1 MKKIYSFLMLLVMTA
16 VCVTASAKTFTIT
29 VDDQS
34 HIGRAMITNN
44 YTYLTFVD
52 NKAEFE
58 AEEDYYLMIEAASGY
73 QLATVADEEGNS
85 LVYSTPTGTAQFALA
100 ALGDHSTIV
109 VTTSEKEAKLFTFT
123 GDERLTVTSNYGQNQ
138 YYAENGVFTVP
149 LEEDYSS
156 VQISSDDPTIAVK
169 KVVADSGREH
179 WPEYGTVSIY
189 AYEYEESTHFT
200 VETYNPEEARTAT
213 MTVKVN
219 GNANDVVFM
228 RNFDYAEMQ
237 LTSDGETTIK
247 FNPEIEADYT
257 IRHSSWGQYLYQVKK
272 NGEVLEHGNSF
283 YVVVEDGDN
292 IEITPAFPDV
302 DVPVSFSFVN
312 EGTEDAISVTVDNTN
327 LDWKVENFTVKLGS
341 RIAVYFNSDYDVTGF
356 TVNGETPYYGN
367 YYEQVVASADPLNF
381 VVTAEKKQP
390 KHITIHCENY
400 ENIVVYKGYSY
411 MNDTCELTGPTTEIE
426 VDASVSII
434 QIEPAKDW
442 VLSYIED
449 SNGQTYTSG
458 DNIYVSEGLEV
469 YVGVE
474 KLNRDRNLT
483 VYVGDGDWTY
493 RSIMLSQY
501 NPDIRQE
508 YSYNSYYEEDSTL
521 PVGYTTIAFGAFDCP
536 IAVNGAA
543 GADYSRPI
551 VYLNNQLCELNG
563 YSYEGLDDVQDGD
576 VLKLFPAEPATYGVT
591 YSIEAAVDVAV
602 VHDHSQAVA
611 VDAAVVHNV
620 FEGTEVWIKADG
632 AEDLIVTVNGEEIC
646 VGENGVYAFTVNED
660 VDVKVASKIA
670 NGILDVKAAADD
682 AVYNLQGIRVGRVS
696 DASRLPAGIYVVNG
710 KKVRF

>member
-1 MKKIYSFLMLLVMTA
+1 MKKINSFLMLLIMTVFNVA
-16 VCVTASAKTFTIT
+16 ASAKTFTIT
-29 VDDQS
+29 VDDQN

-44 YTYLTFVD
+44 YNYLTFVD

-73 QLATVADEEGNS
+73 QLATVTDEEGNS
-85 LVYSTPTGTAQFALA
+85 LVYSAPTGTAQFALA
-100 ALGDHSTIV
+100 DLGDHSTIV
-109 VTTSEKEAKLFTFT
+109 VTTSEKEVKLFTFT

-138 YYAENGVFTVP
+138 YYAENDVFTVP

-169 KVVADSGREH
+169 KVVSDSGREH

-189 AYEYEESTHFT
+189 AYEYEENTHFT

-228 RNFDYAEMQ
+228 RNFDYEEMQ
-237 LTSDGETTIK
+237 LASDGETTIK
-247 FNPEIEADYT
+247 FNPETETDYT

-272 NGEVLEHGNSF
+272 NGEVLESGTDFN
-283 YVVVEDGDN
+283 VTVEDGDN

-312 EGTEDAISVTVDNTN
+312 EGTEDAISVMVDYTYP
-327 LDWKVENFTVKLGS
+327 DWKDENFSVKLGS

-367 YYEQVVASADPLNF
+367 YYEQVVASVDPLNF

-390 KHITIHCENY
+390 KHMTIHCENY

-411 MNDTCELTGPTTEIE
+411 MNDTYELTGSTTEIE

-434 QIEPAKDW
+434 QIEAAKDW

-493 RSIMLSQY
+493 RSVILSQY
-501 NPDIRQE
+501 NYDIRQE
-508 YSYNSYYEEDSTL
+508 YSYNYYEEDSTL

-576 VLKLFPAEPATYGVT
+576 VLKLFAAEPETYTVT
-591 YSIEAAVDVAV
+591 YDIDNDANVEVI
-602 VHDHSQAVA
+602 HDHTRAIATPTEHSEL
-611 VDAAVVHNV
+611 
-620 FEGTEVWIKADG
+620 EGTEIWVKSDAKIEVTANSESVTANEDG
-632 AEDLIVTVNGEEIC
+632 VYVVTVN
-646 VGENGVYAFTVNED
+646 ADTTVKITSNSSTGIQNVEQEA
-660 VDVKVASKIA
+660 ASNA
-670 NGILDVKAAADD
+670 N
-682 AVYNLQGIRVGRVS
+682 VYNLQGLRVGTVK
-696 DASRLPAGIYVVNG
+696 DASRLPAGVYIING